1 MQISNVLS
9 WLEVEKGAKETRAA
23 LQAQVGPAHTLGS
36 DQRVVLHSVLT
47 W

>member
-23 LQAQVGPAHTLGS
+23 LLAWLGPAHTLGS
-36 DQRVVLHSVLT
+36 GQRVVLYSVLT
-47 W
+47 